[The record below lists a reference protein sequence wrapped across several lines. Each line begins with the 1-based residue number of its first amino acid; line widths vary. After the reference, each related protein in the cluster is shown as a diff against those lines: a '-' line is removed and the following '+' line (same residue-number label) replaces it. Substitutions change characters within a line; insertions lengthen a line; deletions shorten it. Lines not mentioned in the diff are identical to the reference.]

1 MKIRRPLVAGALLV
15 GVALLAAC
23 SKSDPTNTEFVPSET
38 SVEASAT
45 PIVTEPAET
54 EPAETEPAVVSFFT
68 PIEDREVY
76 TGDSAAKSDAS
87 YLWMVMATYYVD
99 FTGAPPTITVE
110 DGRYLFDGADVGW
123 VTPGVEFGGQTGT
136 GAEDFC
142 VWVTN
147 PSGTVK
153 DYHYTATSGGY
164 EPGPC

>member
-1 MKIRRPLVAGALLV
+1 MKIRMPLVASALLA
-15 GVALLAAC
+15 GIALLAAC
-23 SKSDPTNTEFVPSET
+23 SSTAPSVTDSVPAEPSA
-38 SVEASAT
+38 EASTTPTAT
-45 PIVTEPAET
+45 SPTDT
-54 EPAETEPAVVSFFT
+54 QPAVHSFFT
-68 PIEDREVY
+68 PIEDREVF

-87 YLWMVMATYYVD
+87 YLWMVMATWYVD
-99 FTGAPPTITVE
+99 NVGTPPIITVE

>member
-1 MKIRRPLVAGALLV
+1 MKIRRPLVVSALLAGV
-15 GVALLAAC
+15 GLLAAC
-23 SKSDPTNTEFVPSET
+23 SSADPTSTDSVLAEP
-38 SVEASAT
+38 SVEVAASSTSSQA
-45 PIVTEPAET
+45 P
-54 EPAETEPAVVSFFT
+54 TEPAVVSFFT

-136 GAEDFC
+136 GPDDWC

-147 PSGTVK
+147 PSGDVK
-153 DYHYTATSGGY
+153 DYHETATGGGY